1 MRKEMK
7 VVNPPKLSQ
16 FHAHTCARCGHEEL
30 KDPVWLEGDGVI
42 AAYGSGCATI
52 LLFGEDTKK
61 NRENLGHLEYKAKKE
76 FEEKMI
82 WAKYV
87 LSLPE
92 DMHTDAW
99 HSMRVR
105 FNRDGGFEK
114 LGKFTVWA
122 KNQIEEAKI
131 LCH

>member
-1 MRKEMK
+1 MK
-7 VVNPPKLSQ
+7 VVSAPKLSK

-30 KDPVWLEGDGVI
+30 EKPVWLEGDGKI
-42 AAYGSGCATI
+42 AAYGSGCAAV

-61 NRENLGHLEYKAKKE
+61 NRKEIESLQFAVKKE
-76 FEEKMI
+76 LEEKMI

-99 HSMRVR
+99 HSMRIR

-122 KNQIEEAKI
+122 KNQIEEAKN
-131 LCH
+131 LCQ